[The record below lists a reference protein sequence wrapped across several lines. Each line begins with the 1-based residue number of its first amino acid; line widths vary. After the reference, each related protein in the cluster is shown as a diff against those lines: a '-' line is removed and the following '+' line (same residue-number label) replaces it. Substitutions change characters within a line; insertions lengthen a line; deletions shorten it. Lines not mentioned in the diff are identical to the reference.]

1 LTKNLFIMDNGF
13 LIQITNKSNVF
24 KQAFLFSHELPE
36 GVDIQTLNGSYDFNE
51 LNKIAINQPFVGNSI
66 TSNYSDIIQLEII
79 NDGVCKHLEL
89 LGSYE
94 GEMIK
99 VDGNENSIKINCPPH
114 SVFTIRL
121 FFLRF

>member
-1 LTKNLFIMDNGF
+1 MDNGF

-24 KQAFLFSHELPE
+24 KQAYLFSYELPE
-36 GVDIQTLNGSYDFNE
+36 GVDIQTLNGSYDFNA
-51 LNKIAINQPFVGNSI
+51 LHKTAINQPFAGNSI

-89 LGSYE
+89 LGRFE

-99 VDGNENSIKINCPPH
+99 VDGNENSIKVNCPPH

-121 FFLRF
+121 FSLRF

>member
-1 LTKNLFIMDNGF
+1 MDNGF
-13 LIQITNKSNVF
+13 LIQIANKSNVI
-24 KQAFLFSHELPE
+24 KQAYLFSYELPE
-36 GVDIQTLNGSYDFNE
+36 GVDIQTLNGSYDFNS
-51 LNKIAINQPFVGNSI
+51 LHKTAINQPFTGNSI

-89 LGSYE
+89 LGRFE

-99 VDGNENSIKINCPPH
+99 VDGNKNSIKINCPPH

-121 FFLRF
+121 FSLRF